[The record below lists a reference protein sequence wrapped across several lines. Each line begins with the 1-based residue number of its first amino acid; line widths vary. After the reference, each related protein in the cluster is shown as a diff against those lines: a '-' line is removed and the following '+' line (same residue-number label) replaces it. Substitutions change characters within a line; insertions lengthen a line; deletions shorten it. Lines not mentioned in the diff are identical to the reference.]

1 MRLSYQRELDYF
13 AFGNGIGGITSA
25 SSNFAGGLLNATE
38 VDGEQTVSDWA
49 DWGVEE
55 FITEFVRIVTYLVT
69 LNRWAMDVVPDTIA
83 FPPELWQRFAQPAV
97 VGTVGVANGTGV
109 VTSIFDYIKQQLSV
123 RLGAFNFVE
132 LPYLSV
138 YADADYTTAGIVGN
152 GPEAGK
158 LYSIVTKVTY
168 ANRAFGW
175 GSISMV
181 SY

>member
-1 MRLSYQRELDYF
+1 MVLVELQV
-13 AFGNGIGGITSA
+13 

-123 RLGAFNFVE
+123 RLGRAFNFVE

-152 GPEAGK
+152 GPEAGGQIIF
-158 LYSIVTKVTY
+158 YRNSDKVLRMPIR
-168 ANRAFGW
+168 NAFGW
-175 GSISMV
+175 WSISMV